1 MVTRKI
7 QPVIVAVTTKTAS
20 KTIGK
25 EAGGK
30 VTSKAVSKA
39 AVKVA
44 GKPAPEPVTVSIN
57 NAVKIAPDMLKNI
70 FAAMPAV
77 ASQEAFDDLLDVPG
91 LRIERIVSHGQ
102 KSPPDFWYEQDEDEW
117 VIILLGSAGLQI
129 EGQDSPIVL
138 TPGDHYW
145 IPAGLRHR
153 VDWTAQDGPT
163 IWLAVYRA

>member
-57 NAVKIAPDMLKNI
+57 NAVKIAPICSKISLQPCPPLRPKKPSMICWTSL
-70 FAAMPAV
+70 AY
-77 ASQEAFDDLLDVPG
+77 ASNASSLMDRKARQTSG
-91 LRIERIVSHGQ
+91 TNRT
-102 KSPPDFWYEQDEDEW
+102 KMN
-117 VIILLGSAGLQI
+117 GS
-129 EGQDSPIVL
+129 SFC
-138 TPGDHYW
+138 
-145 IPAGLRHR
+145 
-153 VDWTAQDGPT
+153 
-163 IWLAVYRA
+163 